1 VTRLPLLLVHLL
13 QTYSA
18 LNAQVLHVSPDG
30 AYSSIGKAV
39 ADAQGGATIRV
50 APGMYVGIANA
61 GLVAAARKKEVTRA
75 GSVRDNAVH
84 GMMTTMSGSRVRVRR
99 YHERLVISKRVR
111 IVADGSGPVTLAWS
125 TTEPYQSA
133 IESQG
138 LHGASVSGLTI
149 RHRSPS
155 VANNYAVFLQVRIT
169 WHIPRPIPLHVA
181 HSFGRCCRL
190 PHRPELEV
198 YYTTLL

>member
-1 VTRLPLLLVHLL
+1 MQSRV
-13 QTYSA
+13 SA
-18 LNAQVLHVSPDG
+18 KSQEQAAILTVLHVVKSWSCQ
-30 AYSSIGKAV
+30 A
-39 ADAQGGATIRV
+39 
-50 APGMYVGIANA
+50 A
-61 GLVAAARKKEVTRA
+61 GLCVP
-75 GSVRDNAVH
+75 
-84 GMMTTMSGSRVRVRR
+84 R
-99 YHERLVISKRVR
+99 YKERLVISKRVR

-125 TTEPYQSA
+125 TDAPYQSA

-169 WHIPRPIPLHVA
+169 RHISRPDPLNVR
-181 HSFGRCCRL
+181 HSFVRRCLL